1 MITLGLACTV
11 FFINAC
17 IVVQS
22 SVELSLDGWTTA
34 AKADERAD
42 TAVLDAGNWLQP
54 APRAISVSRVF
65 STDGCKTDVMQVEFL
80 DGSKQILTTA
90 DFRRCY
96 RRELHER
103 TAAGIVAECDKKG
116 EVCFSLPNITQ
127 IKFCVVRGWLAWFA
141 ASKQPEPCAREFL
154 AKMFPFEAS
163 LLVDL
168 ETANCNKVY
177 SMLGARTR
185 SQWAQEVETA
195 FCNSSAVRNSVLG
208 AERSDNLQASH
219 FINVR
224 GSAAGHVPS
233 LVEEDVGYLTP
244 VDKLADLQTEGKY
257 CTMNAILITAMLLKK
272 EVTPST
278 LQNLRNLG
286 NLMPLATLNNWL
298 ISNPDF
304 GLFILREIA
313 PADTSL
319 LNWILTDRAR
329 SLPEP
334 IDRRGRP
341 TRIFIAQVVDSQQS
355 RCHAVV
361 FDLEEMQILE
371 TDPQFPRPLS
381 LKADNLSETLNIL
394 DLCAVHKAQRV
405 WVRSPRRK
413 RKR

>member
-1 MITLGLACTV
+1 MITLGIAFTV

-168 ETANCNKVY
+168 ETANRNKVY

-195 FCNSSAVRNSVLG
+195 FCNSSAVRNCVLG

-219 FINVR
+219 LINVR
-224 GSAAGHVPS
+224 GFTAGHVPS
-233 LVEEDVGYLTP
+233 LVEEGVGFCLP
-244 VDKLADLQTEGKY
+244 VDQLADLQTEGKY
-257 CTMNAILITAMLLKK
+257 CTMNAILIAAMLLKK
-272 EVTPST
+272 VVSPVAVQPSKS
-278 LQNLRNLG
+278 
-286 NLMPLATLNNWL
+286 MTLNVYLLL
-298 ISNPDF
+298 I
-304 GLFILREIA
+304 
-313 PADTSL
+313 
-319 LNWILTDRAR
+319 
-329 SLPEP
+329 
-334 IDRRGRP
+334 
-341 TRIFIAQVVDSQQS
+341 
-355 RCHAVV
+355 
-361 FDLEEMQILE
+361 
-371 TDPQFPRPLS
+371 
-381 LKADNLSETLNIL
+381 
-394 DLCAVHKAQRV
+394 
-405 WVRSPRRK
+405 
-413 RKR
+413 